1 MQPFEYLLIQL
12 ELEGIKRVSGGLIA
26 CLQQNA
32 DDCPL
37 VISAR
42 TSDGESLVSFNE
54 SVSEEIRS
62 ALPKDDLKEFNTA
75 SSIEIFKQYGIQA
88 EASHFKTYAF
98 PNSFEF
104 AKTETVKCLGRKD
117 TKVIAFD
124 FNGFTDKV
132 YAIENEEMILSA
144 CVSSRQNH
152 KATEAWVMTNP
163 DHRKKGLARQV
174 VVVWAEG
181 MQQDGLIP
189 FYSHNSKNT
198 NSAMLAKSLK
208 LIPIFEETV
217 IELVS

>member
-1 MQPFEYLLIQL
+1 MKPFEYLLLQI
-12 ELEGIKRVSGGLIA
+12 ELEGITRTSDDLIA
-26 CLQQNA
+26 CQQQNT

-54 SVSEEIRS
+54 SVSEKIRS
-62 ALPKDDLKEFNTA
+62 LLPIDDLKEFNIT
-75 SSIEIFKQYGIQA
+75 SSIEIFRQYDILV

-98 PNSFEF
+98 PTSIEF
-104 AKTETVKCLGRKD
+104 TKTEMVKCLGGND
-117 TKVIAFD
+117 PKVIAFE

-152 KATEAWVMTNP
+152 KAAEAWVMTNP

-174 VVVWAEG
+174 VVAWAEG
-181 MQQDGLIP
+181 IRQDGLIP

-198 NSAMLAKSLK
+198 NSAMLAKSLN

-217 IELVS
+217 IELIS

>member
-1 MQPFEYLLIQL
+1 MKPFEYLLLQI
-12 ELEGIKRVSGGLIA
+12 ELEGIKRISDDLIT
-26 CLQQNA
+26 CSPQNT

-42 TSDGESLVSFNE
+42 TSDGESFVSFNE
-54 SVSEEIRS
+54 TVSEEIRS
-62 ALPKDDLKEFNTA
+62 LLPKDDLKEFNTT
-75 SSIEIFKQYGIQA
+75 SSIEIFKQHGIQA
-88 EASHFKTYAF
+88 EASHFKTYVF

-104 AKTETVKCLGRKD
+104 AKTETVKCLGRNNP
-117 TKVIAFD
+117 KVVAFE
-124 FNGFTDKV
+124 FHGFTDKV

-152 KATEAWVMTNP
+152 RAAEAWVMTNP

-174 VVVWAEG
+174 VVAWAEG
-181 MQQDGLIP
+181 IRQDGLIP

-198 NSAMLAKSLK
+198 NSAMLAKSLG
-208 LIPIFEETV
+208 LTPVFEETV

>member
-1 MQPFEYLLIQL
+1 MKPFEYLLTQL
-12 ELEGIKRVSGGLIA
+12 ELEGIKRVSDGLISCA
-26 CLQQNA
+26 QQNA

-42 TSDGESLVSFNE
+42 TSDGEALISFNE
-54 SVSEEIRS
+54 SVSKKIRG
-62 ALPKDDLKEFNTA
+62 ALLKDNLKEFNTA
-75 SSIEIFKQYGIQA
+75 SSIEIFKQHGIQV

-104 AKTETVKCLGRKD
+104 AKTEAVKCLGRND
-117 TKVIAFD
+117 PKVIAFE

-152 KATEAWVMTNP
+152 KAAEAWVMTNS
-163 DHRKKGLARQV
+163 DHRRKGLARQV
-174 VVVWAEG
+174 VVAWAEG

-198 NSAMLAKSLK
+198 NSAMLAKSLN

-217 IELVS
+217 VELVS

>member
-1 MQPFEYLLIQL
+1 MKPFEYLLMQI
-12 ELEGIKRVSGGLIA
+12 ELEGIKRISDDLIA
-26 CLQQNA
+26 CSPQNM

-54 SVSEEIRS
+54 TVSEEIRS
-62 ALPKDDLKEFNTA
+62 LLPKDDLMEFNTA
-75 SSIEIFKQYGIQA
+75 SSIEIFREHGVHA

-104 AKTETVKCLGRKD
+104 AQMEMVKCLDRTD
-117 TKVIAFD
+117 PKVIAFE
-124 FNGFTDKV
+124 FHGFTDKV

-152 KATEAWVMTNP
+152 KAAEAWVMTNP

-174 VVVWAEG
+174 VVAWAEG
-181 MQQDGLIP
+181 IRQDRLIP
-189 FYSHNSKNT
+189 FYSHNSINT
-198 NSAMLAKSLK
+198 NSAMLAKSLD
-208 LIPIFEETV
+208 LIPVFEETV